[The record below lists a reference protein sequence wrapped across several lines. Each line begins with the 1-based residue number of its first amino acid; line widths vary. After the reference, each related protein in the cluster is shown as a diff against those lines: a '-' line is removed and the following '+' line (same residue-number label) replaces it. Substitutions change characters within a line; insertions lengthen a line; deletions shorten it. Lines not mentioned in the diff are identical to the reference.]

1 MPNNLVLCGGT
12 GAHVGVA
19 FLRLHTLGYF
29 LGYFGLNEFPNLYLV
44 DQDAGPATGGD
55 KTAWQEARDLHDRH
69 PGRLVQGHNHQ
80 SLHISPLPRGAGN
93 DWINPPND
101 IVRQRFDAE
110 SLKHILFSER
120 QHNIDMS
127 KGMMASPAAGS
138 LLFKLKTRDIR
149 GIDNHDNDFQT
160 LLTKQSRVAVFGSAV
175 GGTGA
180 SVGPTLANLLGDRG
194 HEVLAVML
202 LNWFRL
208 DESEL
213 ASQEDAQYR
222 NRVMQENQ
230 ASALT
235 YYEDR
240 LANNIAVLPL
250 GVPDNARVVRRW
262 SGDLQQPMQEHFLH
276 AIAAI
281 SAFRHFT
288 PNHRFQPGMYTLG
301 TADAGRFVASTPF
314 EWGTIQRLADRA
326 QALLDLLDLCTRA
339 LELNAASA
347 PQARFTAYLQATNR
361 EPVQVANAVRELA
374 ELIREQLDWLKRT
387 LHLQTGDRKNTT
399 PPLLESVV
407 AEFLASQP
415 PAPHENPQL
424 AALNIVRWAGSYVQ
438 KWDFEEARQGGNPV
452 HQLPAQRANNN
463 FPPAP
468 NHGEFRQV
476 PPGQTL
482 VPGLVDPNH
491 LAVNGWPNPL
501 AFATFF
507 ERQLRVGALR
517 ERRMFQFLLVGLI
530 NGTFR
535 LRRRSVVEEPS
546 LLSLERFLI
555 EEQERDTGLAR
566 LAEQEIIWPGK
577 GRGGSDLV
585 IGSTSPMTL
594 LAPRPFMNDTQDVE
608 LWSNIATTIAG
619 APREWA
625 NAALFPPSQRWNKS
639 KDEALIAVA
648 WLKAMKARH
657 GDETAPRWT
666 AAFEHYPTS
675 ATAPAYRNGASI
687 QARWGTA
694 TRTFPLPVSEQLP
707 DPDDDSNQSDE
718 FKKTPNLATRPGAAP
733 AVAALTE
740 ALRSFNGFDDTS
752 ATKPACRFGRV
763 KFRSAGEDGGAEVE
777 ALWDDHLAQLQRAD
791 VGHDLYVTSH
801 TCDLKRKETTLLLNW
816 DNAECHLVLPNTIV
830 LTLNLVK
837 VEAVAKVLE
846 NGRDR
851 YPDLPVKAAYVGLV
865 ADQQSG
871 IVHRWWTQP
880 NAGLPLPGRPGTP
893 AVDAVD
899 GAVTWRGVYLLG
911 RSAPCDLTVAVAPD
925 LIYEGQVDVW
935 PNFRSEAG
943 VTKPWTV
950 YYMFQR
956 MGLRTSGLFSSRPLW
971 ARSNGELRVAPERIA
986 GEAVDPLAP
995 RVESIGWVQ
1004 GGRTHGGVPFA
1015 LALTSADGGGRYQN
1029 EHGLFWVHLQELA
1042 AGAGGTPPA
1051 LAIDFGTSHS
1061 AAAWGRGTQRR
1072 TIRFAD
1078 PKRKLGL
1085 TVLHGDAEQLKD
1097 RESEATWLPTESSI
1111 QMDYLPTELASLAY
1125 LGSDPGKAAN
1135 FPSIPPDPSSWVPGR
1150 DVRIPT
1156 FTVTQDV
1163 VRDLSV
1169 TGFKWD
1175 MEGRF
1180 HGSEQQLRD
1189 LYLRHFTEI
1198 ALACFIMD
1206 ARQFP
1211 SGTTTIPVTLL
1222 WALRSTEADAERYR
1236 VATEA
1241 MLRKLGDEAGLLLS
1255 LDGAGM
1261 VDESRAARVMNG
1273 NPNQFDLVADLGG
1286 GTLDIYLAGENQTDY
1301 PYVADS
1307 VRLGA
1312 NELLQLI
1319 ASDPSKHLPPNWGP
1333 SSEEAFANLRAWMRS
1348 KGARALFSSNRYPGK
1363 LKDENLEL
1371 SNFDDPKKANAA
1383 RTVYDR
1389 YFGLLADF
1397 LARTC
1402 VCYAERVATLGRG
1415 SITAATFNLQLRG
1428 NGWRVEYDEDL
1439 ATFNR
1444 EFAARV
1450 QRRAAELSAAPGLR
1464 PEVADLFKREA
1475 SIVGAQV
1482 PRRAEEIMELKVYP
1496 VTNAL
1501 LQDRAYPRD
1510 AKHGMTKFNLMDL
1523 KQRSPEATAP
1533 WFAPLPIST
1542 DSPKSIYADGTVNP
1556 PVMLTTE
1563 GGRVARVDKLTDL
1576 EMQSVNR
1583 QIQNGNYDQAR
1594 QRLDLPMSEIVYETV
1609 LKGASM
1615 LPNG

>member
-44 DQDAGPATGGD
+44 DQDAGPASGGD

-93 DWINPPND
+93 DWMNPPND

-180 SVGPTLANLLGDRG
+180 SVGPTLANLLGERG

-213 ASQEDAQYR
+213 ATQPDAQYR

-326 QALLDLLDLCTRA
+326 QALIDLLDLCTRA

-374 ELIREQLDWLKRT
+374 DLIREQLDWLKRT

-468 NHGEFRQV
+468 NLGEFRQV

-535 LRRRSVVEEPS
+535 LQRRSVVDDPS

-555 EEQERDTGLAR
+555 DEQDRDKEITR

-608 LWSNIATTIAG
+608 LWSSIATTIAG

-625 NAALFPPSQRWNKS
+625 DGALFPPSQRWNKS

-648 WLKAMKARH
+648 WLKAMKSRH
-657 GDETAPRWT
+657 GDDNAPRWT
-666 AAFEHYPTS
+666 AAFEHYPTG
-675 ATAPAYRNGASI
+675 TAPSYRNGAVV
-687 QARWGTA
+687 QAQWGTVGRA
-694 TRTFPLPVSEQLP
+694 FPLPVFDGGGPPPPPPPPSGP
-707 DPDDDSNQSDE
+707 DI
-718 FKKTPNLATRPGAAP
+718 ATRPGATR
-733 AVAALTE
+733 AVEALRA
-740 ALRSFNGFDDTS
+740 ALRSFDGFDDTS
-752 ATKPACRFGRV
+752 PNRPPCRFSQV
-763 KFRSAGEDGGAEVE
+763 KFRTASEEGGTEIE
-777 ALWDDHLAQLQRAD
+777 ALWDDHLAQLQRAEL
-791 VGHDLYVTSH
+791 GHDLIVMTHS
-801 TCDLKRKETTLLLNW
+801 CELERKQTILSLNW
-816 DNAECHLVLPNTIV
+816 DNEECHLVLPNTIV
-830 LTLNLVK
+830 LTLDLVK
-837 VEAVAKVLE
+837 VGAVAKVLE

-865 ADQQSG
+865 ADQQTG
-871 IVHRWWTQP
+871 VVQRWWTQP
-880 NAGLPLPGRPGTP
+880 NAGLPQPGRPGTATP
-893 AVDAVD
+893 DAVD
-899 GAVTWRGVYLLG
+899 GVVTWRGVYLLG
-911 RSAPCDLTVAVAPD
+911 RSAPCDLTVAVAPG
-925 LIYEGQVDVW
+925 LIYEGQVDIW

-943 VTKPWTV
+943 VTNPWSI
-950 YYMFQR
+950 YYLYEQ
-956 MGLRTSGLFSSRPLW
+956 TSASSLGANFSARPLW
-971 ARSNGELRVAPERIA
+971 ARDNGELRVGDDSNVRSVSNAFDA
-986 GEAVDPLAP
+986 
-995 RVESIGWVQ
+995 RVEPIGWGQ
-1004 GGRTHGGVPFA
+1004 GSRTYGGVPFG
-1015 LALTSADGGGRYQN
+1015 LALTSQDSSGRYHN

-1042 AGAGGTPPA
+1042 AATGGAPPS
-1051 LAIDFGTSHS
+1051 LAVDFGTSHS
-1061 AAAWGRGTQRR
+1061 AAAWGRGNHRVP
-1072 TIRFAD
+1072 IRFAD
-1078 PKRKLGL
+1078 PQRRLGL
-1085 TVLHGDAEQLKD
+1085 TVLRGDAERLEH
-1097 RESEATWLPTESSI
+1097 RESLAYWLPTESSV
-1111 QMDYLPTELASLAY
+1111 QLDYLPTELTSQAY
-1125 LGSDPGKAAN
+1125 LGSATGKHGEKTL
-1135 FPSIPPDPSSWVPGR
+1135 PPDPALWVPGR

-1156 FTVTQDV
+1156 FSVDGTV
-1163 VRDLSV
+1163 VRERLL
-1169 TGFKWD
+1169 TGFKWE

-1180 HGSEQQLRD
+1180 NGKEQKLRD
-1189 LYLRHFTEI
+1189 LYLRHFMEM

-1206 ARQFP
+1206 VRQFP

-1236 VATEA
+1236 VATQA
-1241 MLRKLGDEAGLLLS
+1241 MLAQLGREAGLQIS

-1261 VDESRAARVMNG
+1261 VDESRAARVKKG
-1273 NPNQFDLVADLGG
+1273 SPNQFDLVADLGG
-1286 GTLDIYLAGENQTDY
+1286 GTLDIYLAGEDQAD
-1301 PYVADS
+1301 YVADS

-1312 NELLQLI
+1312 NELLRLL
-1319 ASDPSKHLPPNWGP
+1319 ASDPAKHLPADWGTT
-1333 SSEEAFANLRAWMRS
+1333 SEGAFANLRAWMRS
-1348 KGARALFSSNRYPGK
+1348 HGARALFSSNRYPGK
-1363 LKDENLEL
+1363 MPEAGVLGLM
-1371 SNFDDPKKANAA
+1371 NFDEPKKANAA
-1383 RTVYDR
+1383 RAVYDR

-1402 VCYAERVATLGRG
+1402 VCYAERVASLGRG
-1415 SITAATFNLQLRG
+1415 SIASATFNLQLRG

-1439 ATFNR
+1439 VTFNR
-1444 EFAARV
+1444 EFSARV
-1450 QRRAAELSAAPGLR
+1450 QRRAAQLSAAPGLR
-1464 PEVADLFKREA
+1464 PEVADLFKRES

-1482 PRRAEEIMELKVYP
+1482 PLRLEEIKELKVYP

-1501 LQDRAYPRD
+1501 TETCVAPHN
-1510 AKHGMTKFNLMDL
+1510 AKLGMTKFNLIDL

-1542 DSPKSIYADGTVNP
+1542 DSPKNIYADGMLNP
-1556 PVMLTTE
+1556 PVLLTTE
-1563 GGRVARVDKLTDL
+1563 GVRVAQVDRLTDL
-1576 EMQSVNR
+1576 EMQDINR
-1583 QIQNGNYDQAR
+1583 KIQTGNYDQSR

-1609 LKGASM
+1609 LKLASI

>member
-44 DQDAGPATGGD
+44 DQDAGPASGGD

-93 DWINPPND
+93 DWMNPPND

-160 LLTKQSRVAVFGSAV
+160 LLTNQSRVAVFGSAV

-180 SVGPTLANLLGDRG
+180 SVGPTLANLLGERG

-314 EWGTIQRLADRA
+314 QWGTIQRLADRA

-339 LELNAASA
+339 LELGDASA

-361 EPVQVANAVRELA
+361 EPGQVASQVRDLA
-374 ELIREQLDWLKRT
+374 DLIREQFEWLKRT
-387 LHLQTGDRKNTT
+387 LHIQTENRTNTV

-407 AEFLASQP
+407 ADFLARQS
-415 PAPHENPQL
+415 PAAHENPQL
-424 AALNIVRWAGSYVQ
+424 AALNILRWAGSYVQ
-438 KWDFEEARQGGNPV
+438 QWDFEESRQGGNPV
-452 HQLPAQRANNN
+452 HQLPTQRANNN

-468 NHGEFRQV
+468 NLGEFRQV
-476 PPGQTL
+476 PAGQSL

-501 AFATFF
+501 AYATFF
-507 ERQLRVGALR
+507 ERQLRVGSLR

-535 LRRRSVVEEPS
+535 LRRRSVVPNPS

-594 LAPRPFMNDTQDVE
+594 LAPRPFMNDKEDVTRWAE
-608 LWSNIATTIAG
+608 IATTIAG

-625 NAALFPPSQRWNKS
+625 DPALFGPTKRWDRNN
-639 KDEALIAVA
+639 DEALIAVA
-648 WLKAMKARH
+648 WLEDMKSLH
-657 GDETAPRWT
+657 GQQDAPRWT
-666 AAFEHYPTS
+666 AAFEQYPS
-675 ATAPAYRNGASI
+675 GIAPPFRNG
-687 QARWGTA
+687 
-694 TRTFPLPVSEQLP
+694 
-707 DPDDDSNQSDE
+707 
-718 FKKTPNLATRPGAAP
+718 P
-733 AVAALTE
+733 AVQAQWGADGRALPIPLSEENRLPPIDPITDFREIAQTKDIARRQGASHAEAALRA
-740 ALRSFNGFDDTS
+740 ALQSFDGFDDTTTS
-752 ATKPACRFGRV
+752 KPPCRFNQV
-763 KFRSAGEDGGAEVE
+763 KFHTASEEGGIEIE
-777 ALWDDHLAQLQRAD
+777 AFWDDHLAQLQRTKL
-791 VGHDLYVTSH
+791 GHNLIVMRH
-801 TCDLKRKETTLLLNW
+801 CCDFERKETILLLNW
-816 DNAECHLVLPNTIV
+816 NNDEFHLLLQNTVV
-830 LTLNLVK
+830 LTLDIVK
-837 VEAVAKVLE
+837 VGSVAKVLE
-846 NGRDR
+846 HGRDR
-851 YPDLPVKAAYVGLV
+851 YPDLPIKAAYVGLV
-865 ADQQSG
+865 ADQQAG
-871 IVHRWWTQP
+871 VVHRWWTQP
-880 NAGLPLPGRPGTP
+880 NAGLPQPGRPGTP
-893 AVDAVD
+893 TIAAGDS
-899 GAVTWRGVYLLG
+899 AVTWRGVQLLG
-911 RSAPCDLTVAVAPD
+911 RSAPCDLAVSVPKD
-925 LIYEGQVDVW
+925 FVYEGQVDIW

-943 VTKPWTV
+943 VTTPWSI
-950 YYMFQR
+950 YYLFEQ
-956 MGLRTSGLFSSRPLW
+956 SGGSTLGAAFSARPIW
-971 ARSNGELRVAPERIA
+971 SRSNGELRVGDDGNVRSASNLFDARTEP
-986 GEAVDPLAP
+986 
-995 RVESIGWVQ
+995 IGWGQ
-1004 GGRTHGGVPFA
+1004 AGRGFGGVPFA
-1015 LALTSADGGGRYQN
+1015 MTLKSANADGRYQN
-1029 EHGLFWVHLQELA
+1029 EHGLFWVHLQEFTA
-1042 AGAGGTPPA
+1042 ATGGTQPS
-1051 LAIDFGTSHS
+1051 LAVDFGTSHS
-1061 AAAWGRGTQRR
+1061 AAAWGRGNDGRR
-1072 TIRFAD
+1072 PIRFAD
-1078 PKRKLGL
+1078 PQRRLGL
-1085 TVLHGDAEQLKD
+1085 TVLHGDATRTAK
-1097 RESEATWLPTESSI
+1097 RETQATWFPTESSI
-1111 QMDYLPTELASLAY
+1111 RMEYLPTELTSQAEIGAESTSPVSPQISPNPALWA
-1125 LGSDPGKAAN
+1125 
-1135 FPSIPPDPSSWVPGR
+1135 PGR
-1150 DVRIPT
+1150 DFRIPS
-1156 FTVTQDV
+1156 FAVDAKV
-1163 VRDLSV
+1163 VESRLL
-1169 TGFKWD
+1169 TGFKWQMD
-1175 MEGRF
+1175 GRF
-1180 HGSEQQLRD
+1180 HGKEQTLRD
-1189 LYLRHFTEI
+1189 IYLRHFMEI
-1198 ALACFIMD
+1198 ALACFIAD

-1211 SGTTTIPVTLL
+1211 SGATTIPVTLL
-1222 WALRSTEADAERYR
+1222 WALRSSEADAERYR

-1241 MLRKLGDEAGLLLS
+1241 MLRQLGQETGLQLS
-1255 LDGAGM
+1255 LNGAGM
-1261 VDESRAARVMNG
+1261 VDESRAARVERG
-1273 NPNQFDLVADLGG
+1273 TPNQFDLVADLGG
-1286 GTLDIYLAGENQTDY
+1286 GTLDTYLAGENPAD
-1301 PYVADS
+1301 YVADS
-1307 VRLGA
+1307 VQLGA
-1312 NELLQLI
+1312 NALLRLL
-1319 ASDPSKHLPPNWGP
+1319 AKDSRNLPPDWGAT
-1333 SSEEAFANLRAWMRS
+1333 EEIAFGNLRAWMRAQ
-1348 KGARALFSSNRYPGK
+1348 GARALFSARRYPGEIT
-1363 LKDENLEL
+1363 DSNLNL
-1371 SNFDDPKKANAA
+1371 SNFEDPKQANTA
-1383 RTVYDR
+1383 RAIYDR

-1402 VCYAERVATLGRG
+1402 VCFAEREATLRGG
-1415 SITAATFNLQLRG
+1415 SIATATFNLQLRG

-1439 ATFNR
+1439 VTFNR

-1450 QRRAAELSAAPGLR
+1450 QRRAAELASAPGLR
-1464 PEVADLFKREA
+1464 PEVATLFNRA
-1475 SIVGAQV
+1475 SSFVPGQV
-1482 PRRAEEIMELKVYP
+1482 PQGPNQINELKVYP
-1496 VTNAL
+1496 VTHAL
-1501 LQDRAYPRD
+1501 EPKLQALPRD
-1510 AKHGMTKFNLMDL
+1510 AKKGMMKFNFIDL
-1523 KQRSPEATAP
+1523 KQRSPQATAP
-1533 WFAPLPIST
+1533 WFAPLPLST
-1542 DSPKSIYADGTVNP
+1542 SAPSNIYVDGALNP
-1556 PVMLTTE
+1556 PVLLTTE
-1563 GGRVARVDKLTDL
+1563 GGRVTQVDTLDDR
-1576 EMQSVNR
+1576 EMQTINGE
-1583 QIQNGNYDQAR
+1583 IQNGSFDQTR
-1594 QRLDLPMSEIVYETV
+1594 QLLDLPMSELIYEPV
-1609 LKGASM
+1609 LKTAAM
-1615 LPNG
+1615 LPKA

>member
-93 DWINPPND
+93 DWMNPPND

-468 NHGEFRQV
+468 NLGEFRQV

-594 LAPRPFMNDTQDVE
+594 LAPRPFMNDTEDVARWAE
-608 LWSNIATTIAG
+608 IATTIAG

-625 NAALFPPSQRWNKS
+625 NAALFSPSQRWNKS
-639 KDEALIAVA
+639 KDEVLIAID
-648 WLKAMKARH
+648 WLKSMKDRH
-657 GDETAPRWT
+657 GDENAPRWT
-666 AAFEHYPTS
+666 AAFEHYPTG
-675 ATAPAYRNGASI
+675 AAPSYRNGAVV
-687 QARWGTA
+687 QAQWGTVGRA
-694 TRTFPLPVSEQLP
+694 FPLPVFDGGGPPPPPPPPSGP
-707 DPDDDSNQSDE
+707 DI
-718 FKKTPNLATRPGAAP
+718 ATRPGAIR
-733 AVAALTE
+733 AVEALRA
-740 ALRSFNGFDDTS
+740 ALRSFDGFDDTS
-752 ATKPACRFGRV
+752 PNRPSCQFSQV
-763 KFRSAGEDGGAEVE
+763 KFRTASEEGGTEIE
-777 ALWDDHLAQLQRAD
+777 ALWDDHLAQLQRAEL
-791 VGHDLYVTSH
+791 GHDLIVMTHS
-801 TCDLKRKETTLLLNW
+801 CDLERKHTTLSLNW
-816 DNAECHLVLPNTIV
+816 DNEECHLVLPNTVV
-830 LTLNLVK
+830 LTLDLVK
-837 VEAVAKVLE
+837 VGTVAKVLE

-865 ADQQSG
+865 ADQQTG
-871 IVHRWWTQP
+871 VVQRWWTQP
-880 NAGLPLPGRPGTP
+880 NAGLPQPGRTGTP
-893 AVDAVD
+893 TTEAVD
-899 GAVTWRGVYLLG
+899 GAVTWRGVQFLG
-911 RSAPCDLTVAVAPD
+911 RSAPCDLTVAVPREFV
-925 LIYEGQVDVW
+925 YEGQVDIW
-935 PNFRSEAG
+935 PSFRSEAG
-943 VTKPWTV
+943 VPIPWSI
-950 YYMFQR
+950 YY
-956 MGLRTSGLFSSRPLW
+956 LFEQLGGATFGARFSARPIW
-971 ARSNGELRVAPERIA
+971 ARSNGELRVGDDKDVRAASSERDA
-986 GEAVDPLAP
+986 RTEP
-995 RVESIGWVQ
+995 IGWGQ
-1004 GGRTHGGVPFA
+1004 TGRSFGGVPFA
-1015 LALTSADGGGRYQN
+1015 MALKSANGDGRYQN
-1029 EHGLFWVHLQELA
+1029 EHGLFWVHLQELTA
-1042 AGAGGTPPA
+1042 ATGGTQPS

-1061 AAAWGRGTQRR
+1061 AAAWARGDQRR
-1072 TIRFAD
+1072 PIRFAD
-1078 PKRKLGL
+1078 PQRRLGL
-1085 TVLHGDAEQLKD
+1085 TVLHGDAARIPK
-1097 RESEATWLPTESSI
+1097 RETEATWLPTESSI
-1111 QMDYLPTELASLAY
+1111 RMDYLPTELTSQAKV
-1125 LGSDPGKAAN
+1125 GSDSAAQGS
-1135 FPSIPPDPSSWVPGR
+1135 PQLPPDPALWVPGR
-1150 DVRIPT
+1150 DFRIPS
-1156 FTVTQDV
+1156 FSVDGDV
-1163 VRDLSV
+1163 VKARLL
-1169 TGFKWD
+1169 TGFKWQ

-1180 HGSEQQLRD
+1180 HGSEQKLRD
-1189 LYLRHFTEI
+1189 LYLRHFMEI

-1222 WALRSTEADAERYR
+1222 WALRSSEADADRYR

-1241 MLRKLGDEAGLLLS
+1241 MLAQLGREAGLQLS

-1261 VDESRAARVMNG
+1261 VDESRAARVNRG
-1273 NPNQFDLVADLGG
+1273 TPNQFDLVADLGG
-1286 GTLDIYLAGENQTDY
+1286 GTLDLYLAGEGQAD
-1301 PYVADS
+1301 YVADS

-1312 NELLQLI
+1312 NELLRLL
-1319 ASDPSKHLPPNWGP
+1319 ASDPAKHLPAGWGTTKD
-1333 SSEEAFANLRAWMRS
+1333 EAFANLRAWMRS
-1348 KGARALFSSNRYPGK
+1348 HGARALFSSNRYPGK
-1363 LKDENLEL
+1363 MPEPGVLGLL
-1371 SNFDDPKKANAA
+1371 NFDDPKGANAA
-1383 RTVYDR
+1383 RAVYDR

-1402 VCYAERVATLGRG
+1402 VCYAERVASQGRG
-1415 SITAATFNLQLRG
+1415 SMTAATFNLQLRG

-1439 ATFNR
+1439 VTFNR

-1450 QRRAAELSAAPGLR
+1450 QRRAAQLSAAPGLR

-1482 PRRAEEIMELKVYP
+1482 PQRPDEIMELKVYP

-1501 LQDRAYPRD
+1501 TETRVAPNI
-1510 AKHGMTKFNLMDL
+1510 AKLGMTKFNLVDL
-1523 KQRSPEATAP
+1523 KQRSPEATAH
-1533 WFAPLPIST
+1533 WFAALPLST
-1542 DSPKSIYADGTVNP
+1542 SSPSNIYLDGTLNP
-1556 PVMLTTE
+1556 PVLLTTE
-1563 GGRVARVDKLTDL
+1563 GGRIAQVDALSDG

-1583 QIQNGNYDQAR
+1583 QIQKGNFDQSR
-1594 QRLDLPMSEIVYETV
+1594 QRLDLPMSELVFETA
-1609 LKGASM
+1609 LEGASM
-1615 LPNG
+1615 RSNG